1 MKLSEEAQ
9 ALEAVLF
16 VSDGPVSAENIKSVL
31 EGMENSN
38 IPSIVEEINEKLE
51 GHALCIV
58 EIAEGYQLRT
68 KPEHVETIK
77 RFHKLERSTRLSHA
91 ALEVLSIIAY
101 KQPIT
106 RQEVEDI
113 RGVDSSGVIGKL
125 LDKTLIKTMG
135 RKKVPGKPMTFGTT
149 KKFLEYFGLVKLSD
163 MPMLKEFPENFD
175 EEITQPSLALDGIDE
190 DSGEKDENDIQLEE
204 EAAMIEPAEEDY
216 DDLED
221 DEEEDS
227 EHDDEE
233 EDEEKEK

>member
-1 MKLSEEAQ
+1 LKLSEEAQ